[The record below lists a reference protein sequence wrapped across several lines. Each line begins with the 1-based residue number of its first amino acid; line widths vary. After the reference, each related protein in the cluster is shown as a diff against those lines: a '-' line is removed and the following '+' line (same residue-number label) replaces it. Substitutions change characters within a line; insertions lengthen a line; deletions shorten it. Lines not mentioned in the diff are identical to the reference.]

1 MLIDAPE
8 DMAFLQLSPAHLKL
22 LIKEKKKVLYV
33 KKSKWRINMLRCV
46 QASRTKLF
54 LHWLKSM

>member
-22 LIKEKKKVLYV
+22 LIKEKKKSFVCE
-33 KKSKWRINMLRCV
+33 KK
-46 QASRTKLF
+46 
-54 LHWLKSM
+54 